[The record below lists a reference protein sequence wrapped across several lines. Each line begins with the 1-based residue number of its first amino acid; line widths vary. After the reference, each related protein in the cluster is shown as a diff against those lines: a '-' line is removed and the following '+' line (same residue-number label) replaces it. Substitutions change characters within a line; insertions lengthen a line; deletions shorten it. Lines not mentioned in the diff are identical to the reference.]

1 MELYNRCAKSPATAT
16 RGLTAQA
23 FDAAALEALYF
34 VLALVDD
41 DHEAKQSA
49 ELSKRMRE
57 AAPPRLPRM
66 KARRMKPRLPCTKA
80 RLPCMKAR
88 PAPRVQ
94 IRACSRLCLALPVG
108 ASERASGLVVA

>member
-1 MELYNRCAKSPATAT
+1 MRIVWREPPHTCFLPPLLEGALQYRCAKSPATAT
-16 RGLTAQA
+16 RCLTAQA
-23 FDAAALEALYF
+23 FDPTVLEALYF

-66 KARRMKPRLPCTKA
+66 KARPHESPPRHA
-80 RLPCMKAR
+80 
-88 PAPRVQ
+88 
-94 IRACSRLCLALPVG
+94 
-108 ASERASGLVVA
+108 

>member
-1 MELYNRCAKSPATAT
+1 M
-16 RGLTAQA
+16 
-23 FDAAALEALYF
+23 LEALYF

-57 AAPPRLPRM
+57 AAPPRRM
-66 KARRMKPRLPCTKA
+66 KA

-94 IRACSRLCLALPVG
+94 IRARSRPCLALPFG
-108 ASERASGLVVA
+108 ASVRASGLVVA

>member
-16 RGLTAQA
+16 RCLTAQV
-23 FDAAALEALYF
+23 FDPTVLEALYF

-57 AAPPRLPRM
+57 AAPPR
-66 KARRMKPRLPCTKA
+66 
-80 RLPCMKAR
+80 
-88 PAPRVQ
+88 PAPPHE
-94 IRACSRLCLALPVG
+94 SLP
-108 ASERASGLVVA
+108 A